1 MARKVDVAQLQD
13 ELAKVLKEGDE
24 ERARVLVSLLGTG
37 PRQRK
42 AVLEAMMDHPD
53 ALVRQA
59 AVFGLGQLGGA
70 ASARRLEQQLAV
82 EEARRDFDGESVVE
96 EITRALGRIEEDSAR
111 AGLVRRLERFTA
123 EESEFLGLNEL
134 ALALWKRR
142 HPELLP
148 AVRQSLERLPVAER
162 GPLEAL
168 SVLLEKSPEELGS
181 WVLVPSVPVEHKTG
195 ALALL
200 EEDLPDALIPTL
212 SSFISAARSLFNEPV
227 GRRSAAANYCERL
240 FSMLLA
246 HRERTLVALQEEAR
260 STLRGVAR
268 ERVAAT
274 SPVPSL
280 WAAVLLE
287 AIGRPEDATVLETY
301 CPEDPTF
308 AKVFRDAARVLR
320 DRQKN

>member
-24 ERARVLVSLLGTG
+24 ARARVLVSLLGAG
-37 PRQRK
+37 PRQRR
-42 AVLEAMMDHPD
+42 AVLETMLDHPD

-82 EEARRDFDGESVVE
+82 EEARRDFDGDSVVE
-96 EITRALGRIEEDSAR
+96 EITRALGHIEEDSAR
-111 AGLVRRLERFTA
+111 GGLVRRLERLTA
-123 EESEFLGLNEL
+123 NEPELLGLNEL

-142 HPELLP
+142 HPELLL
-148 AVRQSLERLPVAER
+148 VVQQSLERLPVTER

-181 WVLVPSVPVEHKTG
+181 WALVPSVPVEHKTG

-200 EEDLPDALIPTL
+200 EEDLPDALIPAL
-212 SSFISAARSLFNEPV
+212 SSFISAARALFDKPV

-246 HRERTLVALQEEAR
+246 HRERTLVALQEEVRCA
-260 STLRGVAR
+260 LRGVAR
-268 ERVAAT
+268 ELVAAT

-308 AKVFRDAARVLR
+308 AKVFRDAARALR
-320 DRQKN
+320 DRQTN